1 MEENGGSS
9 LPMKENTAGL
19 VAYLFGWVSG
29 LVLYLLENKSTFVR
43 FHALQSLILFGVL
56 SVAGII
62 LRWIPFIG
70 GILSVILGIGT
81 FAAWIVGMVK
91 AYQGEM
97 FKFPVVGDIAE
108 SQIRE

>member
-9 LPMKENTAGL
+9 LHMQENTAGL
-19 VAYLFGWVSG
+19 LAYLFGWVSG
-29 LVLYLLENKSTFVR
+29 LVLYLLEKKSTFVR

-70 GILSVILGIGT
+70 GILWAFLGIGT
-81 FAAWIVGMVK
+81 LAVWIIGMIK